1 MCQIQHSMKILAQS
15 VCCFSETC
23 RDKRSFPSNQIKV
36 LVLLKNTSNTLLTY
50 CYLWKP
56 QRWKNKIIALFY
68 HNCFLQ
74 WWIHISLYIVQL
86 LVIHLELN
94 FHQEIKY
101 NYNVKYIMIN
111 GIILYSEFISCNSE
125 FLIPDL
131 RSNFRLLEFLGTDL
145 QPFLIWVDLFQL
157 FRCGLHSR
165 VNQNWSKYISV
176 IKWFALPKFR
186 P

>member
-1 MCQIQHSMKILAQS
+1 MEEISNSRMMVIWWHVSDS
-15 VCCFSETC
+15 VWKFLPSHVCLFSETC

-36 LVLLKNTSNTLLTY
+36 LMSVLLKNTSNTLLTY

-86 LVIHLELN
+86 LVIYLELN

-101 NYNVKYIMIN
+101 YNNVKYIMIN
-111 GIILYSEFISCNSE
+111 GIILYSE

-165 VNQNWSKYISV
+165 VNQNVSV
-176 IKWFALPKFR
+176 
-186 P
+186 